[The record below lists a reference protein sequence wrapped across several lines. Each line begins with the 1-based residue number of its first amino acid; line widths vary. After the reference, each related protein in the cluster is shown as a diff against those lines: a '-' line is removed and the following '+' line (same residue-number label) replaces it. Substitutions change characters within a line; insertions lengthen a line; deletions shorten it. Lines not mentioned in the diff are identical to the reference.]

1 VRFLKQKSDVLN
13 AFQEFKAE
21 VENLHERKIKALQ
34 SDNGG
39 EYCSAQFEQFLK
51 DNGIVHRKTVPYSP
65 SQNGVAE
72 RVNRTI
78 ANIVK
83 CLLIQSGAPKVLWAE
98 AANTACVI
106 RNLCSTRAIQNNIPQ
121 SVRRVDGERM

>member
-1 VRFLKQKSDVLN
+1 MKQKIDVLN
-13 AFQEFKAE
+13 AFQELKAE
-21 VENLHERKIKALQ
+21 VQNLHERKIKALH

-39 EYCSAQFEQFLK
+39 EYCSAQIEQFLK
-51 DNGIVHRKTVPYSP
+51 HNGIVPRKTVLHSP

-72 RVNRTI
+72 RINRPIANI

-83 CLLIQSGAPKVLWAE
+83 CLLIQSGAPKFLWAE

-106 RNLCSTRAIQNNIPQ
+106 RTLCPTWAIQNTY
-121 SVRRVDGERM
+121 RRPYGKG